1 MNYFVRWGLCAA
13 LVCTVQAGLAQQRKD
28 APAYAKE
35 NANNVLRRSTY
46 YMPTFGAVY
55 QEKFEVL
62 LKKVPFLRGVII
74 HNHGCGGQIGW
85 ETHVSQFYQRHG
97 FAVVAPEF
105 VTREGNKLG
114 CAGSTPEEA
123 MKNGGE
129 RYKEGIYT
137 AGNPARL
144 EARGDDI
151 AWVVDWLKQQTK
163 LPILLS
169 GHSEGCRTV
178 YFWNR
183 NDPQILGGICHNQSV
198 NRSYE
203 HLWRWN
209 TELPMWSSLEDEDPW
224 AGGSKQ
230 YPAIGFERKFSANPA
245 KLTSVRIAGSSH
257 DPLIHK
263 VETDSLQQWLRERV
277 PQEPPRTGFNYE
289 TALPEIQQKLK

>member
-1 MNYFVRWGLCAA
+1 MRAFFPLGLGVVM
-13 LVCTVQAGLAQQRKD
+13 VCTAQVGLAQQHIN
-28 APAYAKE
+28 APAYAIQH
-35 NANNVLRRSTY
+35 ADNVLRRSTY

-62 LKKVPFLRGVII
+62 LHKLPFLRGFVI
-74 HNHGCGGQIGW
+74 HNHGCGGQNGW
-85 ETHVSQFYQRHG
+85 TTHVAQFYQRQG

-114 CAGSTPEEA
+114 CAGGTPEES
-123 MKNGGE
+123 MKSAGD
-129 RYKEGIYT
+129 RYREGIYT

-144 EARGDDI
+144 QARGDDI
-151 AWVVDWLKQQTK
+151 ARVVDWLKTQST

-178 YFWNR
+178 YHWNR
-183 NDPQILGGICHNQSV
+183 SDPQILGGICHNQSL
-198 NRSYE
+198 NRQYE

-224 AGGSKQ
+224 AGGSRQ
-230 YPAIGFERKFSANPA
+230 YPAVGFERKFAAHPNN
-245 KLTSVRIAGSSH
+245 LTAVRLAGTSH
-257 DPLIHK
+257 NPLIHK
-263 VETDSLQQWLRERV
+263 VQTDSLERWLRDRV
-277 PQEPPRTGFNYE
+277 PLEPARTGFNYE

>member
-1 MNYFVRWGLCAA
+1 MAQFVRSLVGVLMLCAA
-13 LVCTVQAGLAQQRKD
+13 QAGWAQQAVD

-35 NANNVLRRSTY
+35 HANNVLRRSTY

-62 LKKVPFLRGVII
+62 LKRMPFLRGVII

-85 ETHVSQFYQRHG
+85 ETSVAQFYQREG

-114 CAGSTPEEA
+114 CAGGTPEESL
-123 MKNGGE
+123 KSGGE

-137 AGNPARL
+137 ARNPARL

-151 AWVVDWLKQQTK
+151 ARVVDWIKQQTA

-183 NDPQILGGICHNQSV
+183 TEPQILGGICHNQSL
-198 NRSYE
+198 NKAYE

-224 AGGSKQ
+224 AGGTKQ
-230 YPAIGFERKFSANPA
+230 YPAVGFERKFLANPS
-245 KLTSVRIAGSSH
+245 KLTAVRVAGDSH
-257 DPLIHK
+257 NPLIHQA
-263 VETDSLQQWLRERV
+263 ETDSLRRWLRERV
-277 PQEPPRTGFNYE
+277 PNDPARTGFNYE
-289 TALPEIQQKLK
+289 TALPDIQQKLR

>member
-1 MNYFVRWGLCAA
+1 MNYFVRWITVAAIFCAA
-13 LVCTVQAGLAQQRKD
+13 QAGLAQQRKD

-35 NANNVLRRSTY
+35 NADNVLRRSTY

-55 QEKFEVL
+55 REKFEVL
-62 LKKVPFLRGVII
+62 LTRMPFLRGVII

-85 ETHVSQFYQRHG
+85 ETHVSQFYQRQG

-114 CAGSTPEEA
+114 CPGGTPEESL
-123 MKNGGE
+123 KNGGE
-129 RYKEGIYT
+129 RYREGIYT

-151 AWVVDWLKQQTK
+151 AGVVNWLKQQTS

-178 YFWNR
+178 YFWDR
-183 NDPQILGGICHNQSV
+183 NDPQILGGICHNQSL
-198 NRSYE
+198 NRLYE

-209 TELPMWSSLEDEDPW
+209 PDLPMWSSLEDEDPW
-224 AGGSKQ
+224 AGGSRQ
-230 YPAIGFERKFSANPA
+230 YPAVGFERKFLSNPG
-245 KLTSVRIAGSSH
+245 KLTAVRIAGNSH

-263 VETDSLQQWLRERV
+263 AETDSLAQWLRERV
-277 PQEPPRTGFNYE
+277 PREPARTGFNYE
-289 TALPEIQQKLK
+289 TALPDIQRKLK

>member
-1 MNYFVRWGLCAA
+1 MNYFVRWGIFIAMFCAA
-13 LVCTVQAGLAQQRKD
+13 QAGLAQQGKE

-35 NANNVLRRSTY
+35 NAENVLRRSTY
-46 YMPTFGAVY
+46 FMPTFGAVY

-62 LKKVPFLRGVII
+62 LKRVPFLRGVII

-114 CAGSTPEEA
+114 CAGATPEEA

-129 RYKEGIYT
+129 RYKEGVYT

-151 AWVVDWLKQQTK
+151 ARVVDWLKQQTK

-183 NDPQILGGICHNQSV
+183 SDPQILGGICHNQSV
-198 NRSYE
+198 NRSYD

-209 TELPMWSSLEDEDPW
+209 TDMPMWSSLEDEDPW
-224 AGGSKQ
+224 AGGSRQ
-230 YPAIGFERKFSANPA
+230 YPAVGFEHKFFANPA

-263 VETDSLQQWLRERV
+263 VETDSLLQWLGERI
-277 PQEPPRTGFNYE
+277 PHDPARTGFNYE
-289 TALPEIQQKLK
+289 TALPDIQRKLK